1 MKFVAKWLEEGNI
14 AWVEEAWAAAVE
26 NGALA

>member
-1 MKFVAKWLEEGNI
+1 VAKWLEEEDNI